1 MFKYTVKRLF
11 QMIIVLMV
19 VTVVVFFLSNFLSD
33 PVDALIDRA
42 TATAQDIAAIRAQL
56 GLDLP
61 ILVQFKNFVVDIL
74 HGDFGESYVYKQPVL
89 ELIARAHACHAG
101 DGHLRG
107 DSHAAHRHSAGRHR
121 RRSP

>member
-89 ELIARAHACHAG
+89 ELIAGAC
-101 DGHLRG
+101 LPRWRW
-107 DSHAAHRHSAGRHR
+107 SSARRFSRCSSPFRWRHR

>member
-56 GLDLP
+56 GLDRR
-61 ILVQFKNFVVDIL
+61 F
-74 HGDFGESYVYKQPVL
+74 S
-89 ELIARAHACHAG
+89 
-101 DGHLRG
+101 
-107 DSHAAHRHSAGRHR
+107 SAV
-121 RRSP
+121 